1 MVDIADVA
9 ERMTH
14 TPEQWFQ
21 VAVTR
26 PDFSSLLKLSRY
38 DAEVVVASRIRAE
51 PHWLLDLLT
60 RSEPAEADPD
70 TKRSWPQ
77 FLLSP
82 AAAPVLR
89 AAVREFDR
97 GQFIRAAS
105 RIDLSTFRAFDVDT
119 AAALAVFLHRG
130 LHGPGCVRSLQL
142 IAQECGRKAWRLLD
156 IPMQTWGQLTDLLK
170 STDPGISALRDEFIP
185 IIGRAVADSFVV
197 SHDSMG
203 DYKRTRGMAPF
214 WVSALR
220 MGATG
225 KIDQILDE
233 LGDELYKNGSDKI
246 AGLDRKWVFYLIGW
260 LHENGDLSQLR
271 QPLTDSLISW
281 VNGFLGN
288 SSDEWTPGIISVEQF
303 GSSLTYKEADDLC
316 WLLSVLKDQ
325 PTGPPP
331 QRQAK
336 RGSRKQ
342 GGRSS

>member
-1 MVDIADVA
+1 MWRN
-9 ERMTH
+9 EWR

-26 PDFSSLLKLSRY
+26 PDFPSLLRLSRY

-60 RSEPAEADPD
+60 ASERVEADPD
-70 TKRSWPQ
+70 TKRSWRQ

-105 RIDLSTFRAFDVDT
+105 RIDLGTFRAFDVDT
-119 AAALAVFLHRG
+119 AATLAVFLHRG
-130 LHGPGCVRSLQL
+130 LHRPGCIRSLQL

-185 IIGRAVADSFVV
+185 IIGQAVADSFVV
-197 SHDSMG
+197 SG
-203 DYKRTRGMAPF
+203 DPVGHYKRTRGMAPL

-220 MGATG
+220 IGATG
-225 KIDQILDE
+225 KIDRILYE
-233 LGDELYKNGSDKI
+233 LGDELSEDGPSRI
-246 AGLDRKWVFYLIGW
+246 AGLDRKWVFSLIGW

-271 QPLTDSLISW
+271 QPLADGLASW
-281 VNGFLGN
+281 VTGFLGN
-288 SSDEWTPGIISVEQF
+288 SSDVWDPGIISVEQF
-303 GSSLTYKEADDLC
+303 GSSLTYKEADDLR

-325 PTGPPP
+325 PTGPP
-331 QRQAK
+331 QREAK
-336 RGSRKQ
+336 RSSGKR